1 MSIYNKCHTLSNL
14 TFDFFKIS
22 LSFFSFFNPRC
33 TMHGS
38 IKMFCF
44 CLFLNIFSKS
54 FFHRCFSKIRN
65 YNFILF
71 QAQQFVVKLKANYS
85 LSSVNVK
92 MQLFQIFKELT
103 ERRWF
108 TEIITQNITKFWDE
122 FSKLFQYSAISIL
135 YPTRRTQRYIQQ

>member
-22 LSFFSFFNPRC
+22 LSLFRLVFNPRC

-38 IKMFCF
+38 IIMICF
-44 CLFLNIFSKS
+44 CLIVNIFSKS

-71 QAQQFVVKLKANYS
+71 QAQQFDVNLKAIYS

-92 MQLFQIFKELT
+92 KQLQIFKELT
-103 ERRWF
+103 ERGWC

-122 FSKLFQYSAISIL
+122 FSKHRPFQY
-135 YPTRRTQRYIQQ
+135 